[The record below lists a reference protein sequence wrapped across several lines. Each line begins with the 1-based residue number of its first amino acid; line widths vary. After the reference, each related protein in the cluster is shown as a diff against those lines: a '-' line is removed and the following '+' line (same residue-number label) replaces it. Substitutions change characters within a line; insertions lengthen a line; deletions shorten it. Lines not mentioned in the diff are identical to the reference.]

1 MEEIINTYKLL
12 CSNKHSR
19 QSIDIM
25 EHLPTLYN
33 YAKECNSVFETGVRG
48 CVSSWAFLYGLLDNN
63 NKETKKSLFLNDIY
77 SCDISNLLR
86 VSSSFSNIDIKY
98 EWKNNLL
105 LDMKETYDI
114 TFIDTW
120 HVYGQLKRELD
131 KFSTVTNKYI
141 IMHDTTVDE
150 IYGETIRCGGD
161 AVRQSQQTG
170 FPVDEIQKGLW
181 PAVTEFLKNN
191 KEWRLKERFTNNN
204 GLTIL
209 ERVNKIEV

>member
-1 MEEIINTYKLL
+1 
-12 CSNKHSR
+12 
-19 QSIDIM
+19 
-25 EHLPTLYN
+25 
-33 YAKECNSVFETGVRG
+33 
-48 CVSSWAFLYGLLDNN
+48 
-63 NKETKKSLFLNDIY
+63 
-77 SCDISNLLR
+77 
-86 VSSSFSNIDIKY
+86 
-98 EWKNNLL
+98 
-105 LDMKETYDI
+105 MKETYDI

-150 IYGETIRCGGD
+150 IYGETIRCGLD